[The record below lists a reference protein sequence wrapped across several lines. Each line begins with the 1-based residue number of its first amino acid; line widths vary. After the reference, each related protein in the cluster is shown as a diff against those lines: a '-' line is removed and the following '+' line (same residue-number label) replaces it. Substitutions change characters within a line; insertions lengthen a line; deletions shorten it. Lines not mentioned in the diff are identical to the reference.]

1 MTRHANQRTSVS
13 ALMGMRVRGA
23 DGRPLGSVREF
34 AVAPVDDASHI
45 YGLVLRLVRADKAAR
60 TSLVPLSGMLQAERG
75 LQLREGTQ
83 VIEIPDAEA
92 YLLLERDLL
101 DQQIIDVNGHK
112 VVRVNDVELIWE
124 GCLDGT
130 DRLSLRIAEVEVGLR
145 GAARRLL
152 KGLPQGSVDSIAGRL
167 PASVIPW
174 EFVDLIDRDPS
185 RRVKLKIEQNRL
197 ASMHP
202 SDIAD
207 ILEELGPAERHAL
220 FTSLDEE
227 VAAEALEEVDPRM
240 QQALIEQLDSEQV
253 AGIVEEMDP
262 GAAAD
267 FLSELSDERSEAI
280 LEEMDP
286 EERHEVE
293 ELLEFSGD
301 SAAGRMTT
309 EYVALPDTA
318 LVSDAIKALQ
328 EFEGDIEVVT
338 DVLLVDA
345 EDHLKGL
352 VPIVRLL
359 LSQPDAPLA
368 GLPQGHIVTCDVD
381 ANGKKV
387 AELFDKYNLRSL
399 SVIDEDKRLVGV
411 IHAEQVI
418 AQLRNKH

>member
-1 MTRHANQRTSVS
+1 MS
-13 ALMGMRVRGA
+13 
-23 DGRPLGSVREF
+23 D
-34 AVAPVDDASHI
+34 
-45 YGLVLRLVRADKAAR
+45 LVQ
-60 TSLVPLSGMLQAERG
+60 GGEG
-75 LQLREGTQ
+75 LQLRKQAEMQ
-83 VIEIPDAEA
+83 EMADAEA

-112 VVRVNDVELIWE
+112 VVRVNDVDLIWE
-124 GCLDGT
+124 ACLDGT
-130 DRLSLRIAEVEVGLR
+130 DRLSLRIAEVEVGVR
-145 GAARRLL
+145 GAVRRLL
-152 KGLPQGSVDSIAGRL
+152 KGLPHGTIDNVACRI

-174 EFVDLIDRDPS
+174 DFVDLIDRDPS

-197 ASMHP
+197 SKMHP

-227 VAAEALEEVDPRM
+227 VAAEALEEVDPKM
-240 QQALIEQLDSEQV
+240 QKALIEDLDSEQV

-267 FLSELSDERSEAI
+267 FLAELSDERSEAI

-286 EERHEVE
+286 EERHDVE

-309 EYVALPDTA
+309 DYVSLPEAATVSEGVTA
-318 LVSDAIKALQ
+318 LRD
-328 EFEGDIEVVT
+328 FEGDIEVIT
-338 DVLLVDA
+338 DIILLD
-345 EDHLKGL
+345 DDQKIRGL
-352 VPIVRLL
+352 IPVVRLL
-359 LSQPDAPLA
+359 FAEPGAALSS
-368 GLPQGHIVTCDVD
+368 LPQGHIVSCRLN

-399 SVIDEDKRLVGV
+399 PVVDDDKRLAGV

-418 AQLRNKH
+418 AHLRHKH